1 MKDAKELYELYKER
15 AIQAPHPIGFDKII
29 GLCCTVDSRKFAP
42 VSWIPAT
49 KDFTGESE
57 EATEILALDALQI
70 ALADEL
76 GSVGI
81 ATPCLSVFASQ
92 LVKVPVESTGKED
105 SIDRI
110 SKVLES
116 EPEPRKIK
124 SHMEKADVDTHEDDE
139 EGEKTEESEKPETK
153 SQQKEKDD
161 KDPPPVTKRKL
172 TELQTKIAQFYYSYY
187 AGIVENLKKRYTAMY
202 ASGYEVTVPAGL
214 LTSEGIVGL
223 SGNERKIKH
232 FNTVTMNMYSIFQ
245 SRMNFVESPYRA
257 DKTLGN
263 AIYKGYKNKINYYF
277 PNKFLEFA
285 FGRVPT
291 NGDSDHTYGKHA
303 DSANWSKYCEK
314 AVGERISQTL
324 ANLSIEFVEKTVE
337 PDSPDTAYF
346 NMEIG
351 NALADFLKYA
361 EACLSTAIL
370 IVDYKSRTHELR
382 EMVSAIK
389 IRICDPYNTLG
400 DHNYIHDVVQQAF
413 LGDAGKVPFSYEPR
427 IESEV
432 FVKEYAHDF
441 NRDEALAMPLFA
453 YKALEKLQ
461 EQGQKLSWSS
471 IILGM
476 YSDGTILR
484 NGTHGIDLNKEITHH
499 IIAGSRAGKGVMT
512 LAFLASAVA
521 SLKPIFYFDNKPD
534 MASLF
539 RFMCSSMFVVNGD
552 KLSTTDDK
560 YEQFSQERMDN
571 LVKGMPAYALKAFNS
586 DGSWGSMGAQVYV
599 RALMLVVG
607 IISAR
612 ASMGKPDERLGGE
625 NGIVVV
631 VDEFNE
637 LQTAFQSAMMQLLEN
652 IPPHTSVYD
661 KEMSAYK
668 SSSRKVETK
677 QSQGKDCFTE
687 IEAQETAKA
696 NIDKLYGEVPCYAL
710 AYAKSLANS
719 ISYIDRKRNAG
730 FAEAENGMS
739 DIFVISQDLGY
750 TSTAAT
756 EFKTSL
762 DTDSGRYKRNQLGY
776 KYDEKLDLKRFGSV
790 PFNLIDLKRMDAF
803 FGRNG
808 DKRADFLAQR
818 TKGSKAFGKLDDKA
832 SNFGYLDVYNQSTA
846 KKISNQNISENLE
859 IASRCKYFKPFL
871 ILNDGE
877 TGGSY
882 VQGVFR
888 RCENNGVT
896 REQIIAENPG
906 PSNDEINPCVGFVD
920 YLKLAGCPDVT
931 AVLEQSGNI
940 ANYVVGAMGYTGG
953 WEEFICDFSAKWIF
967 GVEDVVNACMGKP
980 MPMSNPAT
988 NPITEESARYCPA
1001 LFGLSSK
1008 EEDSIDSDDFEE
1020 VLSDDDYDDVS
1031 SDVHVV
1037 RQDVQFKNVFEE
1049 QETLEEDE
1057 ELDLFSDDEEDEP
1070 TGDLDDE
1077 DDFYEPIEED
1087 EPEIEEI
1094 QESDIEETI
1103 EDIMES
1109 PIEETFK
1116 QSMSGHQQPPLGEN
1130 RQTIFQNTPPES
1142 SRISNKMG
1150 AKNSEKEDLEMLMTL
1165 LKKFNMNLSIGENGW
1180 EVTHEPPK
1188 SEMYPNGYTGNHNRK
1203 TRFKQHLEY
1212 RGEVETLSDLIRII
1226 SNDIVEMFGG
1236 YENIVSFKVIGG
1248 AIIVNGYYYKCDAD
1262 QMFVRELPYDVR
1274 RQIMNG
1280 NISRLFDYGLLL
1292 RCRRLRDLEFDSRN
1306 FVYDYV
1312 SPALG
1317 YGSNLSID
1325 RFFNTFQTLQVFTL
1339 GKKRFRRNT
1348 YMDEI
1353 RDNDEFYHP
1362 RKVTKIADASE
1373 NLLKNA
1379 GASSWNFSKK
1389 MATGKDY
1396 NKAIRVAGAV
1406 AGAGVAAGSMVA
1418 FAGSKVGRSAY
1429 SGAKRLYG
1437 NFKEA
1442 VRATRELQK

>member
-1 MKDAKELYELYKER
+1 MEVGAKELYERYLEWEKEHS
-15 AIQAPHPIGFDKII
+15 HPIGFDKVIE
-29 GLCCTVDSRKFAP
+29 LCSTVESRKFGP
-42 VSWIPAT
+42 VDWIPAT
-49 KDFTGESE
+49 SGFSGKSS

-70 ALADEL
+70 VMANEL
-76 GSVGI
+76 GAIEI
-81 ATPCLSVFASQ
+81 ATPNLDVFASQ
-92 LVKVPVESTGKED
+92 MVKVPTSKSNAES
-105 SIDRI
+105 SIASLSR
-110 SKVLES
+110 VLKGDI
-116 EPEPRKIK
+116 KIK
-124 SHMEKADVDTHEDDE
+124 SHMERADVDLNEDE
-139 EGEKTEESEKPETK
+139 EEPDKETQESEEKP
-153 SQQKEKDD
+153 KESKQDPNEK
-161 KDPPPVTKRKL
+161 KDPPPVTRRKL
-172 TELQTKIAQFYYSYY
+172 TELQTKIAEFYYSYY

-202 ASGYEVTVPAGL
+202 ASGYEVTIPAGL

-223 SGNERKIKH
+223 SGNERKVKH
-232 FNTVTMNMYSIFQ
+232 FNTVTMNMYNIFK
-245 SRMNFVESPYRA
+245 SRMNFVESAYRS
-257 DKTLGN
+257 DKSLGN
-263 AIYKGYKNKINYYF
+263 AIYKGYREKINYYF

-285 FGRVPT
+285 FGRTPT

-303 DSANWSKYCEK
+303 NSSSWERYCES

-324 ANLSIEFVEKTVE
+324 ANLSIEFVENTVGE
-337 PDSPDTAYF
+337 GQEDSAYF
-346 NMEIG
+346 NMEVG

-361 EACLSTAIL
+361 EACLSTSIL
-370 IVDYKSRTHELR
+370 IVDYKSRKKELR
-382 EMVSAIK
+382 EKVSTIK

-400 DHNYIHDVVQQAF
+400 DHNYIEDVIQQAF
-413 LGDAGKVPFSYEPR
+413 LGDSGSVPFSYEPR
-427 IESEV
+427 LETDV

-461 EQGQKLSWSS
+461 EQGQSLSWSS

-476 YSDGTILR
+476 YSDGSILR

-512 LAFLASAVA
+512 LAILASAVA
-521 SLKPIFYFDNKPD
+521 SGKPTFYFDNKPD

-539 RFMCSSMFVVNGD
+539 RSLCSQMFVVNGD

-560 YEQFSQERMDN
+560 YNQFPQERMDA
-571 LVKGMPAYALKAFNS
+571 LLKSMPGYALKAFNS

-612 ASMGKPDERLGGE
+612 ASMGTPDDRLGGK

-637 LQTAFQSAMMQLLEN
+637 LQTAFQSALMQLLEN
-652 IPPHTSVYD
+652 IPPHMSVYD
-661 KEMSAYK
+661 KEKSAYN

-776 KYDEKLDLKRFGSV
+776 KYDDKLDLKRYGSV

-818 TKGSKAFGKLDDKA
+818 TKGSKAFGRLDDKA
-832 SNFGYLDVYNQSTA
+832 SNFAYLDVYNQSTA
-846 KKISNQNISENLE
+846 KKIAIQNISENLE
-859 IASRCKYFKPFL
+859 IAGRCKYFKPFL

-877 TGGSY
+877 TLGQY
-882 VQGVFR
+882 VQGVFQ

-896 REQIIAENPG
+896 KDQILAENPG
-906 PSNDEINPCVGFVD
+906 PTPSDINPCVGFVD
-920 YLKLAGCPDVT
+920 YLKMAGCSNVQG
-931 AVLEQSGNI
+931 VLKQSGDI

-953 WEEFICDFSAKWIF
+953 WEDFICDFSAKWIF
-967 GVEDVVNACMGKP
+967 SVEDVVNACMGKP
-980 MPMSNPAT
+980 MPMSNPTT
-988 NPITEESARYCPA
+988 NPVTEESAKYCPR
-1001 LFGLSSK
+1001 LFGLEEK
-1008 EEDSIDSDDFEE
+1008 EESIDSDDFEDG
-1020 VLSDDDYDDVS
+1020 VLSDADYEDIS
-1031 SDVHVV
+1031 CTIHEV
-1037 RQDVQFKNVFEE
+1037 RQDVQFKSVFEE
-1049 QETLEEDE
+1049 TETLDEEE
-1057 ELDLFSDDEEDEP
+1057 ELDLFDDEEDFSQE
-1070 TGDLDDE
+1070 DSEEDAE
-1077 DDFYEPIEED
+1077 DDYYEPIEES
-1087 EPEIEEI
+1087 EISETLEEI
-1094 QESDIEETI
+1094 N
-1103 EDIMES
+1103 ES
-1109 PIEETFK
+1109 PIEESFRNSTTE
-1116 QSMSGHQQPPLGEN
+1116 SPTEN
-1130 RQTIFQNTPPES
+1130 HREPRTSEVLENM
-1142 SRISNKMG
+1142 KV
-1150 AKNSEKEDLEMLMTL
+1150 KDSEKSDLEMLMSL
-1165 LKKFNMNLSIGENGW
+1165 LKKFNMNLNVGENGW
-1180 EVTHEPPK
+1180 EVTADPPK
-1188 SEMYPNGYTGNHNRK
+1188 SDMYPNGYTGNHSRK
-1203 TRFKQHLEY
+1203 TRFNQKIEY
-1212 RGEVETLSDLIRII
+1212 RGDVETLSDLIRII
-1226 SNDIVEMFGG
+1226 STDIVEMFGG
-1236 YENIVSFKVIGG
+1236 YDNIVSFKVIGG
-1248 AIIVNGYYYKCDAD
+1248 SIIVNGYYYKCDAD

-1274 RQIMNG
+1274 RQIQNG

-1292 RCRRLRDLEFDSRN
+1292 RCKRLRDLEFDSRN

-1317 YGSNLSID
+1317 YGSNVSID
-1325 RFFNTFQTLQVFTL
+1325 RFFNTFTTLQVFTL
-1339 GKKRFRRNT
+1339 GKKKFRRAT
-1348 YMDEI
+1348 YMEDI
-1353 RDNDEFYHP
+1353 RGNDDFYHP
-1362 RKVTKIADASE
+1362 RKVTRIADASE

-1389 MATGKDY
+1389 MVKSNDYGKAVKTIGVIAGLGGAT
-1396 NKAIRVAGAV
+1396 VT
-1406 AGAGVAAGSMVA
+1406 MVA
-1418 FAGSKVGRSAY
+1418 FGSSKVGRGAFNGVKKLY
-1429 SGAKRLYG
+1429 SNLKDAV
-1437 NFKEA
+1437 KE
-1442 VRATRELQK
+1442 TRDLQN